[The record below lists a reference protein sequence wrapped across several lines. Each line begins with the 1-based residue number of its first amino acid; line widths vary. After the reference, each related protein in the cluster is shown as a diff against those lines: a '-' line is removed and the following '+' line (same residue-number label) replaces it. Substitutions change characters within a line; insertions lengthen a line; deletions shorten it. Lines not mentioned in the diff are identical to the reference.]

1 MSNPRTPTYDDLSA
15 LCAQMAAALE
25 KLDLDIFNDPQE
37 IERAGQFRETIET
50 ALTAY
55 RTLSPDPQW
64 QRMQEGAAS
73 DVLAERRRQI
83 EKEGW
88 TPEHDDMHV
97 DGELS
102 LAAALYAIPY
112 QNSLIE
118 QNDFIGLHMALE
130 NGHGWNLKPDKDPR
144 KRLVKAGALI
154 LAEIERL
161 DRARGEG

>member
-1 MSNPRTPTYDDLSA
+1 MTDTPTYDDLSA

-25 KLDLDIFNDPQE
+25 QAEKLIHPFILEQNPKWKEQ
-37 IERAGQFRETIET
+37 IES

-64 QRMQEGAAS
+64 QRVPEGAAA

-88 TPEHDDMHV
+88 TPEHDDQHG
-97 DGELS
+97 DGS
-102 LAAALYAIPY
+102 MAQAAAVYAEYAASGSLHHTGTLIAARGNAPVRWPW
-112 QNSLIE
+112 NSE
-118 QNDFIGLHMALE
+118 
-130 NGHGWNLKPDKDPR
+130 WWKPKTRRHD
-144 KRLVKAGALI
+144 LVRAGALI
-154 LAEIERL
+154 IAEIERL